1 MGLKVIASLS
11 KPYKRKTTETAEVW
25 VDKWPHKEG
34 LLDSILPQNKSYT
47 CFERNVFLQIA

>member
-11 KPYKRKTTETAEVW
+11 KPYKRKTETAEVW

-47 CFERNVFLQIA
+47 CFVRNVFLQIA